1 MTSQNHAGAGAPA
14 PGAPASAASTN
25 IPTQAS
31 PSPAASTTAATT
43 ASTPPAAATNIP
55 AQASPSPAASTT
67 TAGHTEAPLAQ
78 ASPAQAEPPNQAG
91 HPAQAEHPTQA
102 EHTKAPLTQPS
113 TTQAGRRRRRVVHLG
128 PKDRER
134 VAEGAN
140 LEQIVQ
146 EALGKVDAGRPA
158 WSHEDLRRED
168 PSAHANDARLLGDV
182 PPHYGNGA

>member
-1 MTSQNHAGAGAPA
+1 MTSQNSADAGAPV
-14 PGAPASAASTN
+14 PGAPATVAGASAA
-25 IPTQAS
+25 
-31 PSPAASTTAATT
+31 AAS
-43 ASTPPAAATNIP
+43 TNIP

-67 TAGHTEAPLAQ
+67 AAGHTEAPLAQ
-78 ASPAQAEPPNQAG
+78 ASPNQAG
-91 HPAQAEHPTQA
+91 HPAQAGHP
-102 EHTKAPLTQPS
+102 KAPLTQPS

-146 EALGKVDAGRPA
+146 EALGKVDAERPA
-158 WSHEDLRRED
+158 WSREDLRRED

>member
-1 MTSQNHAGAGAPA
+1 MMTSQNSADAGAPVPGAPA
-14 PGAPASAASTN
+14 PDAPVPGTPASAVVVSDQANPAFAAATSAAST
-25 IPTQAS
+25 
-31 PSPAASTTAATT
+31 ASTATA
-43 ASTPPAAATNIP
+43 
-55 AQASPSPAASTT
+55 
-67 TAGHTEAPLAQ
+67 AGHTEAPLAQ

-91 HPAQAEHPTQA
+91 HPAQAEHPNQA
-102 EHTKAPLTQPS
+102 EHP
-113 TTQAGRRRRRVVHLG
+113 TQAVRRRRRVVHLG

-146 EALGKVDAGRPA
+146 EALGKVDAERPA
-158 WSHEDLRRED
+158 WSREDLRRED

>member
-1 MTSQNHAGAGAPA
+1 MTSQNSADAGAPV
-14 PGAPASAASTN
+14 PGALASAASTN

-31 PSPAASTTAATT
+31 PSPAAST
-43 ASTPPAAATNIP
+43 S
-55 AQASPSPAASTT
+55 AASTAT
-67 TAGHTEAPLAQ
+67 AAGHTEAPLAQ

-91 HPAQAEHPTQA
+91 HPAQAVHP
-102 EHTKAPLTQPS
+102 
-113 TTQAGRRRRRVVHLG
+113 TQAGRRRRRVVHLG

-140 LEQIVQ
+140 FEQIVQ
-146 EALGKVDAGRPA
+146 EALGKVDAERPA
-158 WSHEDLRRED
+158 WSREDLRRED